1 MVGNVANIY
10 PMGYIGPKAI
20 KTIKKKRQ
28 YRGWVVAT
36 KNGSPHYS
44 TFAMTRKDAQ
54 FNHQFNMKRNCNDPI
69 EGWAKYEA
77 QGLRVVRA
85 TLVIEE

>member
-1 MVGNVANIY
+1 MKGLANIY
-10 PMGYIGPKAI
+10 TMGYTGPRKSSAP
-20 KTIKKKRQ
+20 KKERR
-28 YRGWVVAT
+28 YRGWVVTT
-36 KNGSPHYS
+36 KNGSPYYS

-54 FNHQFNMKRNCNDPI
+54 FNHQYNMKLNCNDRLDD
-69 EGWAKYEA
+69 WAKYEA